1 MVAVVND
8 FYSYYFSYQFFRC
21 LLLRQPR
28 LSSFLFFLLFFVLFC
43 NWFLFID
50 LACSGNTLTHR
61 RTRAQAQPEA
71 WCDQI
76 RRDPAADFGFG
87 FGFGFG
93 VADTRKFRFFFA
105 SLYFIFNY
113 HHAYILFAFY
123 ISRASFCIA
132 L

>member
-1 MVAVVND
+1 MIFTLIIFRINFFVV
-8 FYSYYFSYQFFRC
+8 FFCGSLACPPSCFS
-21 LLLRQPR
+21 
-28 LSSFLFFLLFFVLFC
+28 LFFVLFC